1 MTKLARVRLFA
12 GAGDAEAVWAG
23 SCDASAVLRKCC
35 GRSFTFL
42 LISEQF
48 GISSLASGRL
58 LPLMEKFLPEHLQKM
73 KLGNSGNISETGDG
87 GVRLR
92 GR

>member
-1 MTKLARVRLFA
+1 
-12 GAGDAEAVWAG
+12 
-23 SCDASAVLRKCC
+23 
-35 GRSFTFL
+35 
-42 LISEQF
+42 
-48 GISSLASGRL
+48 
-58 LPLMEKFLPEHLQKM
+58 MEKFLPEHLQKM